1 MKAHYGKY
9 IHNQKNNH
17 HRTMGQ
23 YTLSNIMLLGG
34 LGDRDCVE
42 YLPMVVREFYPHTH
56 GKRALDL
63 GAGRGVSALAMAEMG
78 FHVAAVD
85 MYRPLVSVVQK
96 LATHQSLDISFA
108 KGGIGYVE
116 QAGIHYDLIH
126 DHECLTMLTK
136 SQDRQKFLATVRNA
150 LTVNGKFVLKTM
162 ALAPHYD
169 PMDSFESIRM
179 DENHVIW
186 RQTPS
191 LDAEGAVEYDGKFW
205 TPQKRLAPCEEI
217 RRELLE
223 AGFLILREEIE
234 VPPGNHPATFRLIL
248 ASAPGR

>member
-1 MKAHYGKY
+1 
-9 IHNQKNNH
+9 
-17 HRTMGQ
+17 MGQ

-56 GKRALDL
+56 GKKALDL
-63 GAGRGVSALAMAEMG
+63 GASHGVAALAMAEMG
-78 FHVAAVD
+78 FQVCAMD
-85 MYRPLVSVVQK
+85 MYRPSVSVVQK
-96 LATHQSLDISFA
+96 LATQEMGA
-108 KGGIGYVE
+108 
-116 QAGIHYDLIH
+116 HYDLIH
-126 DHECLTMLTK
+126 DHECLTTLTQT
-136 SQDRQKFLATVRNA
+136 QDRQKFLATVRNA
-150 LTVNGKFVLKTM
+150 LKVNGKFVLRTM

-191 LDAEGAVEYDGKFW
+191 LDAEGAIEYEGKFW

-223 AGFLILREEIE
+223 AGFLISVSYTHLTL
-234 VPPGNHPATFRLIL
+234 PTKA
-248 ASAPGR
+248 